1 MAVID
6 VGRSLQK
13 VVIHATRMV
22 LARCWIGPGAGH
34 ESMVAPLGSRL
45 DPERDHIIC
54 VCAVGNASRFLPL
67 SVRLIS
73 RIRRRRLPLASPFF
87 ADPDFQRPLDPE
99 SALFNR
105 LPRCYEVCQWSP
117 SSFNAQPTRCV
128 GVVEYIEGEEQ
139 PVRFDFYA
147 ATASRFY
154 APVALG
160 IWCANW
166 EIVCAALGNLGRFA
180 KLKPE
185 QRVVHDALELPRY
198 DVTWL
203 VDRRLRSPGA

>member
-13 VVIHATRMV
+13 VVIHATRMG

-73 RIRRRRLPLASPFF
+73 RIRRRRLPLSSPFF
-87 ADPDFQRPLDPE
+87 ADLDFQRPLDPE
-99 SALFNR
+99 SAPFNR
-105 LPRCYEVCQWSP
+105 LPRCYEVCQSSP

-128 GVVEYIEGEEQ
+128 AVVEYIEGEEQ

-160 IWCANW
+160 IRCANG